1 MSQDRIVMIQTI
13 NELIKKNGTP
23 FYLFDEEGFVNNYR
37 KLENTFRTVYPNYQI
52 SYSYKTNY
60 TPFVCHLVK
69 SLGGYA
75 EVVSDMEYTLAKKL
89 GYNNSQIV
97 YNGPSKGEEMYE
109 HLENHGILNL
119 DSLDEAKRVVDYCKA
134 NADNQ
139 YTVGMRINMD
149 LGAANFVSRFGLE
162 PDSKDML
169 EVVKLING
177 TPNLKLIGLHCHIS
191 RCRGLDAWAE
201 RAKIMLDMAD
211 KYIDG
216 VPQYISLGSGMF
228 ADMADYLKNQ
238 FGGDS
243 VPTYE
248 DYCKATILPFAEHY
262 KDVVNKPMLFTE
274 PGTTVVARYLSFV
287 SKVLS
292 IKQIRGRWIANMD
305 GDYHNL
311 GEICT
316 MKKLPTHVIAGGK
329 EQKRYNN
336 IDIMGFTCLEQDVMV
351 PAWEGNL
358 AEGDILVFDNCGGY
372 SIVSKPQ
379 FIKPQSAMFAKRMNG
394 DVQMI
399 MRAETFDDVFG
410 KFNFEF

>member
-1 MSQDRIVMIQTI
+1 MEEVIKS
-13 NELIKKNGTP
+13 LIETNGTP
-23 FYLFDEEGFVNNYR
+23 FYLFDEKGFVENYK
-37 KLENTFRTVYPNYQI
+37 KLEETFRKVYPKYQI

-60 TPFVCHLVK
+60 TPFVCQLVR

-89 GYNNSQIV
+89 GYSNSQIV
-97 YNGPSKGEEMYE
+97 YNGPSKGVEMYE
-109 HLENHGILNL
+109 HLENGGILNI
-119 DSLDEAKRVVDYCKA
+119 DSLDEAKRVVAYCKEHSEK
-134 NADNQ
+134 Q
-139 YTVGMRINMD
+139 YTCGLRVNMD
-149 LGAANFVSRFGLE
+149 LEANFISRFGLE
-162 PDSKDML
+162 AGSPEMDETIAIIKST
-169 EVVKLING
+169 E
-177 TPNLKLIGLHCHIS
+177 NLRLIGLHCHIS
-191 RCRGLDAWAE
+191 RCRGIDAWAK
-201 RAKIMLDMAD
+201 RAEIMLEMAD
-211 KYIDG
+211 RYVEG

-228 ADMADYLKNQ
+228 ADMADYLKDQ
-238 FGGDS
+238 FGGSS
-243 VPTYE
+243 VPSYE
-248 DYCKATILPFAEHY
+248 DYCKATIQPFAEQY
-262 KDVVNKPMLFTE
+262 KNVENKPVLFTE

-329 EQKRYNN
+329 QQKHYDK

-351 PAWEGNL
+351 PEWAGEL
-358 AEGDILVFDNCGGY
+358 AEGDVMVFDNCGGY

-379 FIKPQSAMFAKRMNG
+379 FIKPQSAMYAMRADG
-394 DVQMI
+394 RIQQI

-410 KFNFEF
+410 KFNFDF

>member
-1 MSQDRIVMIQTI
+1 MESIIK
-13 NELIKKNGTP
+13 ELMKNGTP
-23 FYLFDEEGFVNNYR
+23 FYLFDEQGFVDNYR
-37 KLENTFRTVYPNYQI
+37 KLEETFKKVYPKYQI

-60 TPFVCHLVK
+60 TPFVCQLVK

-89 GYNNSQIV
+89 GYANSQIV

-109 HLENHGILNL
+109 HLENGGILNI
-119 DSLDEAKRVVDYCKA
+119 DSLDEAKRVVAYCKTHA
-134 NADNQ
+134 ENQ
-139 YTVGMRINMD
+139 YTCGLRINMD
-149 LGAANFVSRFGLE
+149 LGINFISRFGLE
-162 PDSKDML
+162 AGSPEMEETIAIIKFT
-169 EVVKLING
+169 E
-177 TPNLKLIGLHCHIS
+177 NLRLVGLHCHIS
-191 RCRGLDAWAE
+191 RCRGIDAWAK
-201 RAKIMLDMAD
+201 RAEIMLEMAD
-211 KYIDG
+211 RYVEG

-228 ADMADYLKNQ
+228 ADMADYLKDQ
-238 FGGDS
+238 FGGSS
-243 VPTYE
+243 VPTYD
-248 DYCKATILPFAEHY
+248 DYCKATIKPFADHY
-262 KDVVNKPMLFTE
+262 KDVKNMPMLFTE

-292 IKQIRGRWIANMD
+292 VKQIRGRWIANMD

-329 EQKRYNN
+329 EQKHYDN

-351 PAWEGNL
+351 PEWNGVL
-358 AEGDILVFDNCGGY
+358 AEGDVMVFDNCGGY

-379 FIKPQSAMFAKRMNG
+379 FIKPQSAMFAKRTDG
-394 DVQMI
+394 SVLQI

>member
-1 MSQDRIVMIQTI
+1 MIQSI
-13 NELIKKNGTP
+13 SGIISQQGTP
-23 FYLFDEEGFVNNYR
+23 FYIFDEKGFVDNYLR
-37 KLENTFRTVYPNYQI
+37 LESTFRRVYPQYRI

-60 TPFVCHLVK
+60 TPFICQLVK

-75 EVVSDMEYTLAKKL
+75 EVVSDMEYNLAKRI
-89 GYNNSQIV
+89 GYKNCQIV

-109 HLENHGILNL
+109 HLENGGILNI
-119 DSLDEAKRVVDYCKA
+119 DSLDEAKRVVSYCKEHS
-134 NADNQ
+134 DKQ
-139 YTVGMRINMD
+139 YTCGLRINME
-149 LGAANFVSRFGLE
+149 LGANFISRFGLE
-162 PDSKDML
+162 AGSTEMDETISIIKAT
-169 EVVKLING
+169 E
-177 TPNLKLIGLHCHIS
+177 NLQLIGLHCHIS
-191 RCRGLDAWAE
+191 RCRGIDAWAK
-201 RAKIMLDMAD
+201 RAEIMLEMAD
-211 KYIDG
+211 KLIEG

-238 FGGDS
+238 FGGSS

-248 DYCKATILPFAEHY
+248 DYCKVTIQPFAEHY
-262 KDVVNKPMLFTE
+262 KNVENKPMLFTE

-329 EQKRYNN
+329 QQKHYDK

-351 PAWEGNL
+351 PEWTGEL
-358 AEGDILVFDNCGGY
+358 AEGDVMVFDNCGGY

-379 FIKPQSAMFAKRMNG
+379 FIKPQSAMYAMRADG
-394 DVQMI
+394 RIQQI

>member
-1 MSQDRIVMIQTI
+1 
-13 NELIKKNGTP
+13 
-23 FYLFDEEGFVNNYR
+23 
-37 KLENTFRTVYPNYQI
+37 
-52 SYSYKTNY
+52 
-60 TPFVCHLVK
+60 
-69 SLGGYA
+69 
-75 EVVSDMEYTLAKKL
+75 
-89 GYNNSQIV
+89 
-97 YNGPSKGEEMYE
+97 
-109 HLENHGILNL
+109 
-119 DSLDEAKRVVDYCKA
+119 
-134 NADNQ
+134 
-139 YTVGMRINMD
+139 
-149 LGAANFVSRFGLE
+149 
-162 PDSKDML
+162 
-169 EVVKLING
+169 
-177 TPNLKLIGLHCHIS
+177 
-191 RCRGLDAWAE
+191 
-201 RAKIMLDMAD
+201 
-211 KYIDG
+211 
-216 VPQYISLGSGMF
+216 
-228 ADMADYLKNQ
+228 MADYLRNQ
-238 FGGDS
+238 FGGDR

-248 DYCKATILPFAEHY
+248 DYCEATILPFAEHY
-262 KDVVNKPMLFTE
+262 KCVDNKPMLFTE

-329 EQKRYNN
+329 AQKHYDN

>member
-1 MSQDRIVMIQTI
+1 MKSAITD
-13 NELIKKNGTP
+13 LIEKNGTP
-23 FYLFDEEGFVNNYR
+23 FYLFDEKGFVDNYK
-37 KLENTFRTVYPNYQI
+37 KLEETFQKVYPNYQI

-60 TPFVCHLVK
+60 TPFVCLLVK

-109 HLENHGILNL
+109 HLENNGILNI
-119 DSLDEAKRVVDYCKA
+119 DSLDEAKRVVAYCKA
-134 NADNQ
+134 HAEKQ
-139 YTVGMRINMD
+139 YTCGLRINMD
-149 LGAANFVSRFGLE
+149 LGANFISRFGLE
-162 PDSKDML
+162 AGSSEMNETIAIIKAT
-169 EVVKLING
+169 E
-177 TPNLKLIGLHCHIS
+177 NLKLVGLHCHIS
-191 RCRGLDAWAE
+191 RCRGVEAWAK
-201 RAKIMLDMAD
+201 RAEIMLEMAD
-211 KYIDG
+211 KLVEG

-248 DYCKATILPFAEHY
+248 DYCKASIMPFAEHY
-262 KDVVNKPMLFTE
+262 KDAANKPILFTE

-316 MKKLPTHVIAGGK
+316 MKKLPTHVISGGK
-329 EQKRYNN
+329 KQKHYDN

-351 PAWEGNL
+351 PEWSGEL
-358 AEGDILVFDNCGGY
+358 AEGDVIVFDNCGGY

-379 FIKPQSAMFAKRMNG
+379 FIKPQSAMFAKRCDGNVME
-394 DVQMI
+394 I

>member
-1 MSQDRIVMIQTI
+1 MIQTI

-37 KLENTFRTVYPNYQI
+37 KLEATFKAVYPNYQI

-60 TPFVCHLVK
+60 TPFVCQLVK
-69 SLGGYA
+69 SLGGFA

-89 GYNNSQIV
+89 GYANNQIV

-119 DSLDEAKRVVDYCKA
+119 DSLDEAKRVVSYCLA
-134 NADNQ
+134 HADKQ
-139 YTVGMRINMD
+139 YTVGIRINMD
-149 LGAANFVSRFGLE
+149 LGAANFISRFGLE
-162 PDSKDML
+162 TGSKDMV
-169 EVVKLING
+169 EVVRLIKD

-191 RCRGLDAWAE
+191 RCRGVEAWAE

-211 KYIDG
+211 KYVDG
-216 VPQYISLGSGMF
+216 VPEYISLGSGMF
-228 ADMADYLKNQ
+228 ADMADYLKDQ
-238 FGGDS
+238 FGGSS

-262 KDVVNKPMLFTE
+262 KDVEKKPMLFTE

-329 EQKRYNN
+329 EQKHYDN

-351 PAWEGNL
+351 PAWDGEL
-358 AEGDILVFDNCGGY
+358 AEGDVMVFDNCGGY

-379 FIKPQSAMFAKRMNG
+379 FIKPQSAMFAKRING

-410 KFNFEF
+410 KFSFDF